1 MSNDTVADEVPAKPR
16 SYWYV
21 VHTYSGYEA
30 KVKVS
35 MDERK
40 RNEITRKEAE
50 IEILKAKDTLSSR
63 DEYAL
68 QEAEVAVEQLKSFFE
83 VLVPAEKVVELVKG
97 QRRTSTKIFP
107 GLRSRACWRPGRLP
121 QGLHPSDA
129 SRHRICR
136 GHG

>member
-1 MSNDTVADEVPAKPR
+1 MSDETLARETPAKTR

-40 RNEITRKEAE
+40 RNELARKEAE
-50 IEILKAKDTLSSR
+50 VEALKAKDALSSR

-68 QEAEVAVEQLKSFFE
+68 QEAEVAIEQLNSFFE

-97 QRRTSTKIFP
+97 QRRTSTRKFFP
-107 GLRSRACWRPGRLP
+107 GYVLVHVGERGVHRRTPGRGDDP
-121 QGLHPSDA
+121 EE
-129 SRHRICR
+129 
-136 GHG
+136 